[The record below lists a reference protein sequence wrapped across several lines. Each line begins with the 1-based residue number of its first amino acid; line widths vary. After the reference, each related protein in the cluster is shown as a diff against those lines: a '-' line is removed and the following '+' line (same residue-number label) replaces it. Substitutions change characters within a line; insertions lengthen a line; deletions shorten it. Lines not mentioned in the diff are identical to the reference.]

1 MDSAP
6 ILSNAAEHKRIEE
19 LRDELTALEAAIAGR
34 EIELADLEKGM
45 RIFEGRYLPVVGNK
59 YDQLAEIE
67 KQIAELQ
74 GLPFDEDVVD
84 ASLAEDEVGCG
95 QNRMHSDRLKK
106 LYREVARK
114 FHPDLTSCEHERRHR
129 HQLMVEVNRAYETG
143 AEDRLQNLLDA
154 GAAPDEVTDA
164 RVMSAEMILL
174 LRKVAEARQRLVG
187 IEADLADI
195 TGSEIYK
202 LKLRVENAD
211 SMGVDLMAELVSQVD
226 RQIRKSLNRLEHLRA
241 MEIA

>member
-1 MDSAP
+1 MDSVP
-6 ILSNAAEHKRIEE
+6 ILSNAGEQKKIED
-19 LRDELTALEAAIAGR
+19 LREELTALEATIAGR

-45 RIFEGRYLPVVGNK
+45 RIFEGRYLPVVGIK

-143 AEDRLQNLLDA
+143 AEDRLQNLLEA
-154 GAAPDEVTDA
+154 GAGHDEVTDA

-174 LRKVAEARQRLVG
+174 LRKIAEARQKLVG

-226 RQIRKSLNRLEHLRA
+226 RQIRKSLNRLEHLREI
-241 MEIA
+241 EIA

>member
-6 ILSNAAEHKRIEE
+6 ILSNAAEQKRIEE
-19 LRDELTALEAAIAGR
+19 LREELTALEAAIAGR

-154 GAAPDEVTDA
+154 GAGHDEVTDA

>member
-1 MDSAP
+1 MDSE
-6 ILSNAAEHKRIEE
+6 LTFSNAGEQQKIET
-19 LRDELTALEAAIAGR
+19 LREDLAALEASIAGR

-45 RIFEGRYLPVVGNK
+45 RIFEGRYLPLVGNK
-59 YDQLAEIE
+59 YDHLAEIE

-74 GLPFDEDVVD
+74 GLPFDEDAVD

-143 AEDRLQNLLDA
+143 AADRLQNLLDA
-154 GAAPDEVTDA
+154 GAGHEAVADA
-164 RVMSAEMILL
+164 RIMSAEMILL
-174 LRKVAEARQRLVG
+174 LRKTSEARQRLVE
-187 IEADLADI
+187 IDADIADI

-211 SMGVDLMAELVSQVD
+211 SMGVDLMAELVSQID

-241 MEIA
+241 IEIA

>member
-6 ILSNAAEHKRIEE
+6 ILSNAAEQKRIEE

>member
-1 MDSAP
+1 MDSELT
-6 ILSNAAEHKRIEE
+6 LSNAADQKRIEE
-19 LRDELTALEAAIAGR
+19 LREDLAALEAAIAGR

-154 GAAPDEVTDA
+154 GAAHDEVTDA

>member
-202 LKLRVENAD
+202 LKLRVENGD

>member
-1 MDSAP
+1 MDSVP
-6 ILSNAAEHKRIEE
+6 ILSNAAEQKKIED
-19 LRDELTALEAAIAGR
+19 LREELTALEATIAGR

-45 RIFEGRYLPVVGNK
+45 RIFEGRYLPVVGIK

-143 AEDRLQNLLDA
+143 AEDRLQNLLEA
-154 GAAPDEVTDA
+154 GAGRDEVTDA

-174 LRKVAEARQRLVG
+174 LRRIAEARQQLVG

-211 SMGVDLMAELVSQVD
+211 SMGVDLMAELVAQVD
-226 RQIRKSLNRLEHLRA
+226 RQIRKSLNRLEHLREI
-241 MEIA
+241 EIA

>member
-6 ILSNAAEHKRIEE
+6 ILSNAAEQKRIEE

-202 LKLRVENAD
+202 LKLRVENGD

>member
-1 MDSAP
+1 MDSVP
-6 ILSNAAEHKRIEE
+6 ILSNAGEQKKIED
-19 LRDELTALEAAIAGR
+19 LREELTALEATIAGR

-45 RIFEGRYLPVVGNK
+45 RIFEGRYLPVVGIK

-143 AEDRLQNLLDA
+143 AEDRLQNLLEA
-154 GAAPDEVTDA
+154 GAGHDEVTDA

-174 LRKVAEARQRLVG
+174 LRKIAEARQKLVG

-241 MEIA
+241 IEIA

>member
-6 ILSNAAEHKRIEE
+6 ILSNAAEQKRIEE
-19 LRDELTALEAAIAGR
+19 LREELTALEAAIAGR

>member
-1 MDSAP
+1 MDSVP
-6 ILSNAAEHKRIEE
+6 ILSNAGEQKKIED
-19 LRDELTALEAAIAGR
+19 LREELTALEATIAGR

-45 RIFEGRYLPVVGNK
+45 RIFEGRYLPVVGIK

-143 AEDRLQNLLDA
+143 AEDRLQNLLEA
-154 GAAPDEVTDA
+154 GAGHDEVTDA

-174 LRKVAEARQRLVG
+174 LRRIAEARQQLVG

-211 SMGVDLMAELVSQVD
+211 SMGVDLMAELVAQVD
-226 RQIRKSLNRLEHLRA
+226 RQIRKSLNRLEHLREI
-241 MEIA
+241 EIA